1 MNRQNMLSL
10 EEQCA
15 SVQEIIAIAARLE
28 ANGDPYLEAQYMHL
42 KERAEALRSIL
53 EVEAEVLS
61 AT

>member
-1 MNRQNMLSL
+1 MLSL
-10 EEQCA
+10 EEQRA